1 MRRART
7 GTRQRPELE
16 RIGRD
21 VERVVL
27 ARAGG
32 WRVEVRV
39 LVYKNRTVVF

>member
-1 MRRART
+1 MQLART

-27 ARAGG
+27 ARAGE
-32 WRVEVRV
+32 WHVEVRV
-39 LVYKNRTVVF
+39 RVYKNRTVVF